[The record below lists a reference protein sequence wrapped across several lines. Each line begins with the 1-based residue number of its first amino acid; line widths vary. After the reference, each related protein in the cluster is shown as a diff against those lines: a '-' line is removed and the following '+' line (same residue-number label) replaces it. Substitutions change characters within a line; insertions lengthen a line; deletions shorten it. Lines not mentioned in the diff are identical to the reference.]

1 MLFVYLTD
9 TSFSIGRGK
18 KQVTLA
24 GQSFQGQIIRV
35 CLNFF
40 WTMHYW
46 PVSNVNNK
54 KNYNKPLP
62 RMAGQP
68 SRGASL
74 ICISNENN
82 IAAVLN
88 VTPWRLF
95 KVSPTGMKCSKQV
108 ISANLFPRILPTRLR
123 MTVTTTKNNNNDD
136 KVGNVVSYLYR
147 SKFAS

>member
-1 MLFVYLTD
+1 MLFVPYRYLL
-9 TSFSIGRGK
+9 FNWEGK
-18 KQVTLA
+18 KTGNTGWPEFSRPDNRSVLK
-24 GQSFQGQIIRV
+24 
-35 CLNFF
+35 FF

-108 ISANLFPRILPTRLR
+108 ISANLFSRILPTRLR
-123 MTVTTTKNNNNDD
+123 MTVTTTRNNNNDD